1 MATDTAQTEDYDFT
15 GQSDR
20 EKEWIAKKKSCFHT
34 HIIYSNC
41 TGNIGK
47 A

>member
-15 GQSDR
+15 GESNR
-20 EKEWIAKKKSCFHT
+20 GKEWVTKSKAHFQT
-34 HIIYSNC
+34 HVIYSNC
-41 TGNIGK
+41 TGNISK

>member
-15 GQSDR
+15 GESDR
-20 EKEWIAKKKSCFHT
+20 EKEWIAKKNCFQT
-34 HIIYSNC
+34 HVIYSNC
-41 TGNIGK
+41 SGNIGK